1 MSRSVSNPNSKGQV
15 GLEAMFELD
24 ELDLY
29 WPTSK
34 QTKQQEKS
42 NGFRGR
48 KFFFYIISM
57 KCDIKHPRGYKT
69 ELKHPLKVDSST
81 EIVTIPYSFMR
92 IMSSIF
98 TRQMIY

>member
-1 MSRSVSNPNSKGQV
+1 M
-15 GLEAMFELD
+15 LELN

-29 WPTSK
+29 WPGSK
-34 QTKQQEKS
+34 WTKQQEKS

-48 KFFFYIISM
+48 IFFYIISM

-81 EIVTIPYSFMR
+81 EIVTISCRFMR

-98 TRQMIY
+98 YVK